1 MILYL
6 IKAMMSKYICL
17 LLNLCHLCFSNLHL
31 IKESRQWL
39 KKTQVVTNEYLLSL
53 GEVSLFI
60 VYMQAVEIVGLSC
73 GLSKFKIKVVKKV
86 CNHIAT
92 LEQVP
97 PLSSKLPVTMKRKCA
112 QPLTVNP

>member
-31 IKESRQWL
+31 IKELRQWL
-39 KKTQVVTNEYLLSL
+39 RKTQVVTNEYLLSL

-86 CNHIAT
+86 CNHSY
-92 LEQVP
+92 P
-97 PLSSKLPVTMKRKCA
+97 
-112 QPLTVNP
+112 

>member
-1 MILYL
+1 
-6 IKAMMSKYICL
+6 MMSKYICL
-17 LLNLCHLCFSNLHL
+17 LLNLCYLCFSNLHL

-86 CNHIAT
+86 CNHSY
-92 LEQVP
+92 LLNKYYLSP
-97 PLSSKLPVTMKRKCA
+97 PSSQSQRKESVLSR
-112 QPLTVNP
+112 